1 MSIKTKSKI
10 SPVYKERQN
19 NSQTQIQTK
28 NINTGLRINN
38 HLEKSAAFDI
48 ESFQEKLKEK
58 ETLEHFA
65 ESHFKNPVGYLPVE
79 EDFVTEE
86 SRKVSTVEAN
96 LDKLSEQFNNFTGE
110 SSKRFEQPSQTSK
123 MAPFRPQT
131 SLNPMKNSQMTL
143 EETDFDRFQENRNK
157 FCPSP
162 SYLRSPNGFSG
173 RGHDSFFIHPEDK
186 LTEKGLASS
195 WNRPSNNLYD
205 DNSFG
210 YPHDSISDFDL
221 NQRSST
227 PSNGNVSTN
236 NFSKRSSDHSA
247 MNAPYRSSAIALP
260 SPRSTRKA
268 SNTDKKQPVFSYL
281 NSYAFTKP
289 TLKKAPKE
297 DDDFGFYGDQSFVD
311 DGFNYNRASYAGYDK
326 CAGLKLTGEID
337 HENQHYGSK
346 VCMLFC
352 N

>member
-10 SPVYKERQN
+10 SPVYKDRQN
-19 NSQTQIQTK
+19 NSQTQIQAK

-38 HLEKSAAFDI
+38 QFEKSATFNF
-48 ESFQEKLKEK
+48 ERFQEKLQEK
-58 ETLEHFA
+58 ETLEHLA
-65 ESHFKNPVGYLPVE
+65 ETHFKNPVGNLPV

-86 SRKVSTVEAN
+86 SRKVSIVEAN
-96 LDKLSEQFNNFTGE
+96 LDKLSEQFKNFTGE
-110 SSKRFEQPSQTSK
+110 NSKRFEQP
-123 MAPFRPQT
+123 FQT
-131 SLNPMKNSQMTL
+131 SLNPMKNSKMTL

-195 WNRPSNNLYD
+195 WNRPRNNLYD

-227 PSNGNVSTN
+227 PFNGNISSN
-236 NFSKRSSDHSA
+236 DFSIRSSDNSA

-297 DDDFGFYGDQSFVD
+297 DDDFGFYVDQSFVN

-352 N
+352 I